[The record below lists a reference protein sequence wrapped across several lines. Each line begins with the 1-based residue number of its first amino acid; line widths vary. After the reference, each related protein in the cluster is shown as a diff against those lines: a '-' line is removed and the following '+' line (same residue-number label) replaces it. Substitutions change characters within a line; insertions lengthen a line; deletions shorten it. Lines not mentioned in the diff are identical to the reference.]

1 LRILTALLRIW
12 ASRENKRSAPLG
24 TNAPD
29 RKISTAIYVIAAL

>member
-24 TNAPD
+24 TKAPD
-29 RKISTAIYVIAAL
+29 KISTAIYVIAAL